1 MRLLRKARKAYG
13 DLGRG
18 ILREA
23 RRSGQ
28 RGSLDRSEGERRA
41 AKRPADQPEWS
52 VKRPSALAD
61 SQRDNFVELHRRLS
75 LEYLKTV
82 KKL

>member
-1 MRLLRKARKAYG
+1 M
-13 DLGRG
+13 
-18 ILREA
+18 REA

-41 AKRPADQPEWS
+41 AKRPADQPES
-52 VKRPSALAD
+52 EGKRPSALAA

-75 LEYLKTV
+75 LECPKTV
-82 KKL
+82 KKLCKTGEKVLDFFPGPVVQ